1 MGRNDFNRS
10 AAEKQLDE
18 LKEWLECLQQV
29 SDEGV
34 TVVVEG
40 DKDVMAL
47 RKLGFN
53 GIIECCSQT
62 FLQLFCEKLAR
73 RNPGNRIVILTD
85 WDRKGEYLAD
95 KLYKYLNGEGMT
107 ADIELRGRIRAIA
120 RRDIKDVEGLPAL
133 FSRLELLSRDRDII
147 K

>member
-29 SDEGV
+29 SDEGA

-62 FLQLFCEKLAR
+62 FLQLFCREIFLIYPMNDA
-73 RNPGNRIVILTD
+73 VD
-85 WDRKGEYLAD
+85 
-95 KLYKYLNGEGMT
+95 
-107 ADIELRGRIRAIA
+107 
-120 RRDIKDVEGLPAL
+120 
-133 FSRLELLSRDRDII
+133 
-147 K
+147 